1 MRLPR
6 RLGHEETAGFVD
18 HLGELR
24 VRLVIVLI
32 ALAGGFAVGYG
43 FHHQLISWLN
53 QPLPADHR
61 KPVTLGITEPFMT
74 SLKVSF
80 YAGFALAF
88 PVILWQV
95 WDYFA
100 PALRKGTERAMLGFV
115 AFASVLF
122 AVGIG
127 FAYKVALPA
136 AVHFLTNY
144 DSNVYD
150 IQVRA
155 SSYYSFAFVSL
166 LAVGVVFE
174 LPIFILA
181 LVRLGIT
188 SATKLRRNRRIGYV
202 AMAALAVAMPG
213 VDPVTTAFEMAPLM
227 LLFEASIWLSVA
239 FERRWQARS
248 VVDPHPMAS

>member
-1 MRLPR
+1 MKLPR
-6 RLGHEETAGFVD
+6 RLSHEETAGLVE

-24 VRLVIVLI
+24 VRLIITLV
-32 ALAGGFAVGYG
+32 ALAAGFAVGYG
-43 FHHQLISWLN
+43 FHHQLIDWLN
-53 QPLPADHR
+53 QPLPAGRR
-61 KPVTLGITEPFMT
+61 KPVTLGVTEPFMT
-74 SLKVSF
+74 SLKVSM

-95 WDYFA
+95 WGFLA
-100 PALRKGTERAMLGFV
+100 PAFRKGAERALLGFV

-122 AVGIG
+122 AVGVG
-127 FAYKVALPA
+127 FGYKVALPA
-136 AVHFLTNY
+136 AVHFLTTY
-144 DSNVYD
+144 DANVYN

-155 SSYYSFAFVSL
+155 SSYYSFALVSL
-166 LAVGVVFE
+166 LAVGIVFE

-202 AMAALAVAMPG
+202 AMAALAVALPG
-213 VDPVTTAFEMAPLM
+213 VDPVTTAFEMVPLM

-248 VVDPHPMAS
+248 ALDVHPMAS